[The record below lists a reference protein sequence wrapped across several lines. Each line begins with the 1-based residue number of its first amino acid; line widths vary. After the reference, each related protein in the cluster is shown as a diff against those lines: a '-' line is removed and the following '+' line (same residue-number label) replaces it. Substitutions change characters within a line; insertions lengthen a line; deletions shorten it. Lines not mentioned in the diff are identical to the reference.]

1 MRNRSTSGYPSFR
14 AKKKPIFAHS
24 PFRSRSKQASGQPSR
39 RSRRKKTSEQPSF
52 RTRSQQTSGQPPSR
66 RKKFKNPIKPLS
78 RWHPNLRKIVDWMV
92 IAGSVL
98 LCLFLLPNR
107 FPGMELVGITA
118 NWLLIW
124 VVAWSV
130 KRSAFQGA
138 FAGIVLGLLQDAM
151 TSSEPTHALSLGIV
165 GFLIG
170 LFQKQRFIQED
181 FISIAL
187 IVFAMAIL
195 ADTIFALQIIVQGT
209 AHPDVIWA
217 YYKKVTLASAILS
230 SLWAPVVYYPLN
242 RWWQQLKLAEQSS

>member
-1 MRNRSTSGYPSFR
+1 MKILKSRE
-14 AKKKPIFAHS
+14 KKK
-24 PFRSRSKQASGQPSR
+24 
-39 RSRRKKTSEQPSF
+39 
-52 RTRSQQTSGQPPSR
+52 QTSAQPPSR
-66 RKKFKNPIKPLS
+66 RKKPKKRIKPIS
-78 RWHPNLRKIVDWMV
+78 RWHPSLRQMTDWGI
-92 IAGSVL
+92 IAASVL

-107 FPGMELVGITA
+107 FPGMELLGIGA

-138 FAGIVLGLLQDAM
+138 FAGIVLGLLQDGM
-151 TSSEPTHALSLGIV
+151 TSSQPTHALSLGLV

-187 IVFAMAIL
+187 IVFVMAIL
-195 ADTIFALQIIVQGT
+195 SDTIFALQLIAIGT
-209 AHPDVIWA
+209 ASSDVVWA

-242 RWWQQLKLAEQSS
+242 RWWQQLKLAEQSI

>member
-1 MRNRSTSGYPSFR
+1 MKIPKFR
-14 AKKKPIFAHS
+14 EREKKK
-24 PFRSRSKQASGQPSR
+24 
-39 RSRRKKTSEQPSF
+39 
-52 RTRSQQTSGQPPSR
+52 QTSGLPPSR
-66 RKKFKNPIKPLS
+66 RQKRAKRKQTSGLPPSRKPKKPKKPIKPLS
-78 RWHPNLRKIVDWMV
+78 RWHPRARQMTDWGI
-92 IAGSVL
+92 IAASVL

-107 FPGMELVGITA
+107 FPGMELLGIGA

-151 TSSEPTHALSLGIV
+151 TAPHPTHAISLGIV
-165 GFLIG
+165 GFLVG

-187 IVFAMAIL
+187 IVFVMAML
-195 ADTIFALQIIVQGT
+195 SDTIFALQLIAAGT
-209 AHPDVIWA
+209 ASSDVIWA

>member
-1 MRNRSTSGYPSFR
+1 MKIPKIREREKKN
-14 AKKKPIFAHS
+14 KKK
-24 PFRSRSKQASGQPSR
+24 
-39 RSRRKKTSEQPSF
+39 
-52 RTRSQQTSGQPPSR
+52 QTSGLPPSR
-66 RKKFKNPIKPLS
+66 RPKKPKKRIKPLS
-78 RWHPNLRKIVDWMV
+78 RWNPGLRKATDLAV
-92 IAGSVL
+92 ITVSVL
-98 LCLFLLPNR
+98 ICLFLLPNR
-107 FPGMELVGITA
+107 FPGMELLGIGA

-151 TSSEPTHALSLGIV
+151 TAPQPTHAISLGIV

-187 IVFAMAIL
+187 IVFAMAML
-195 ADTIFALQIIVQGT
+195 SDTIFALQLIAAGT
-209 AHPDVIWA
+209 ASSDVIWA
-217 YYKKVTLASAILS
+217 YYQKVTLASAILS

-242 RWWQQLKLAEQSS
+242 RWWQQLKIAEQSI